1 MVLLMMNSLEVT
13 YTLSQSGRY
22 LSRKRSEHIDRTLSR
37 IPTSSFQNQLLERR
51 YSQMVLLQTFICSY
65 RKASSVFPCQFRDSS
80 VKQVKNTK
88 QGCMDI

>member
-1 MVLLMMNSLEVT
+1 
-13 YTLSQSGRY
+13 
-22 LSRKRSEHIDRTLSR
+22 
-37 IPTSSFQNQLLERR
+37 
-51 YSQMVLLQTFICSY
+51 MVLLQTFICSY